1 MRTIV
6 ESDRYRQEK
15 EQLGLTT
22 PELDEIMWFID
33 EALATMPEQ
42 FGRPTDQP
50 GIYGAPIPGNLAVP
64 ALVIYYAYTDTQVI
78 LASVRRADPRAN
90 GQDRL

>member
-6 ESDRYRQEK
+6 ESERYKSEK
-15 EQLGLTT
+15 ARLGLTD
-22 PELDEIMWFID
+22 PQLDEIMWYID
-33 EALATMPEQ
+33 EALSRMPEE

-50 GIYGAPIPGNLAVP
+50 GIFAAPIPGDLAVP

-78 LASVRRADPRAN
+78 LASIRAADPRAD